1 MTGKTPNLFH
11 FSPFS
16 FPLGQFLLHSVNMTT
31 IPVQAL
37 AFRATPKGLII
48 PEPDAE
54 SGALLRSASYQFNIA
69 HHAPRKGTIKP
80 VDMEALCQATGLI
93 INDLIVNHKDVF
105 IGITKMRELA
115 ITCQD
120 YTAFLSGQR
129 HDVAI
134 R

>member
-1 MTGKTPNLFH
+1 MP
-11 FSPFS
+11 P
-16 FPLGQFLLHSVNMTT
+16 

-37 AFRATPKGLII
+37 AFRATPQRLIV
-48 PEPDAE
+48 PEPDTE
-54 SGALLRSASYQFNIA
+54 SGALLRCALHQLYIA

-93 INDLIVNHKDVF
+93 INDLIIYYEDIF
-105 IGITKMRELA
+105 IGIAKMHELA

-120 YTAFLSGQR
+120 NTPFLSGQR
-129 HDVAI
+129 HDISIGRAT